1 MEDQGKKVLKEDAT
15 PPSREQVVAWYED
28 QIEMSNL
35 RERLARSQRKVVEH
49 EVKRYHALSI
59 MAQMK
64 EGPEENN
71 TKNADPT
78 SEHKATMK
86 KS

>member
-1 MEDQGKKVLKEDAT
+1 MAEEIKNPQGESGV
-15 PPSREQVVAWYED
+15 PPTREQVVAWYED

-64 EGPEENN
+64 EGPEESN